1 MMILPVRIKVRIGFQ
16 CPFAYCKEQLYV
28 DQLILR
34 MSPQKP
40 RSFVK
45 VALGVCF
52 ALKSWKEY
60 LLLFTYLLT
69 LGKDVTLPLITKFKT
84 NRPLSNLFV
93 NRILN

>member
-1 MMILPVRIKVRIGFQ
+1 M
-16 CPFAYCKEQLYV
+16 PFTFGKIVTTVTKTFTTRNKWKQF
-28 DQLILR
+28 QLIMRTNSSLR
-34 MSPQKP
+34 QLSI
-40 RSFVK
+40 K

-60 LLLFTYLLT
+60 LLLFTYLIT
-69 LGKDVTLPLITKFKT
+69 LGKDVTLPLITEFKT